1 MKSSLSLV
9 LAASLAL
16 AGCSIFDG
24 DKKPRTPTVGERL
37 PVLSFDAVIAADP
50 ALASVAVVLPPPA
63 ANAEWGQPGGNA
75 AKSLSHLEVGTG
87 MVKVWSISIGS
98 GSTGIGKLNAGP
110 VVSDGRLFTLDTQAT
125 VRAFDAKSGASLWQ
139 SRIDASGEKRALA
152 FGGGVSVADGRV
164 YVTTGYGIAVALDAQ
179 SGRQIWKMDGTTP
192 LRGAPTVDG
201 NRLFVMTQDNQMFA
215 LSSDKGERLWES
227 TGTVEVAGLLGIG
240 SPAVGQDT
248 VVVGFS
254 SGELSALRVENGRPV
269 WQDALAR
276 TGRSTALA
284 ALADIDASPVIDRGR
299 VFAVGHGGRM
309 AALDLATGQ
318 RVWEQTVAGIST
330 PWVAGDY
337 VYVVTLNGEL
347 MCLNRTD
354 GKIRWLTQMA
364 RWENPKK
371 KKNAITWNGPIL
383 ASDRL
388 IMVGSNGQMVAMS
401 PYTGALL
408 AQVTLATRAY
418 VAPAVAGGTLYVLTD
433 DGKLTAYR

>member
-1 MKSSLSLV
+1 MKRSLSVALV
-9 LAASLAL
+9 AALAL
-16 AGCSIFDG
+16 AGCGVFKG
-24 DKKPRTPTVGERL
+24 DKKPRTPTLGERL
-37 PVLSFDAVIAADP
+37 PVLSFDAIVAADP
-50 ALASVAVVLPPPA
+50 ALANVEVVLPPPV
-63 ANAEWGQPGGNA
+63 ANADWGQPGGNA
-75 AKSLSHLEVGTG
+75 SKSLSHLAVGTG
-87 MVKVWSISIGS
+87 LTKAWSISIGA

-110 VVSDGRLFTLDTQAT
+110 VVSDERLFTMDTQAN

-139 SRIDASGEKRALA
+139 VRIDAKGEKRALA

-164 YVTTGYGIAVALDAQ
+164 YVATGYGVAAALDAK
-179 SGRQIWKMDGTTP
+179 SGRQIWRMEGTTP
-192 LRGAPTVDG
+192 LRGAPTVEG
-201 NRLFVMTQDNQMFA
+201 NRMFVMTQDNQMFA
-215 LSSDKGERLWES
+215 LSADKGERLWDS
-227 TGTVEVAGLLGIG
+227 TGTVEVAGLLSIG

-284 ALADIDASPVIDRGR
+284 ALADIDASPVIDKGR

-318 RVWEQTVAGIST
+318 RVWEQTVAGVAT

-347 MCLNRTD
+347 MCLNRSD

-364 RWENPKK
+364 RWEHPKK
-371 KKNAITWNGPIL
+371 KKGAISWNGPIL

-401 PYTGALL
+401 PYTGGLL
-408 AQVTLATRAY
+408 AQVKLATRAF
-418 VAPAVAGGTLYVLTD
+418 VAPAVAAGTLYVLTD

>member
-1 MKSSLSLV
+1 MKSNLVLVVTASLV
-9 LAASLAL
+9 LA
-16 AGCSIFDG
+16 GCGIFGG

-37 PVLSFDAVIAADP
+37 PVLSFDTVIAADP
-50 ALASVAVVLPPPA
+50 ALANVDVVLPPPV

-75 AKSLSHLEVGTG
+75 AKSLSHLEVGKG
-87 MVKVWSISIGS
+87 LVKVWSISIGS

-125 VRAFDAKSGASLWQ
+125 VRAFDAKSGTSLWQ
-139 SRIDASGEKRALA
+139 VRIDSGGEKRALA
-152 FGGGVSVADGRV
+152 FGGGVSVANDRV

-179 SGRQIWKMDGTTP
+179 SGRQIWRMDGSTP

-215 LSSDKGERLWES
+215 LSADKGERLWES

-284 ALADIDASPVIDRGR
+284 ALADIDAAPVIDRGR

-347 MCLNRTD
+347 MCLNRSD

-364 RWENPKK
+364 RWENFKK

-418 VAPAVAGGTLYVLTD
+418 VAPAVAAGTLYVLTD